1 MKVYDFLSTSLRVL
15 DSNGVL
21 ERFMGAVQ
29 EQFDYTQGQIKD
41 LSRLRS
47 LSRVKDDEA
56 QYLCALLGWD
66 GNGGTDFVPSD
77 PVMLKRF
84 SKFGVELWAGKGTR
98 AVTNKALSSII
109 GVDASS
115 RDVFQL
121 MSVIGE
127 SSTGAHGWI
136 DGGLILDHSYI
147 QQDLEAQ
154 GLDPSAYTPSPL
166 SWAHLY
172 LDSEGVTEDT
182 MEIVFNMTQFMRP
195 SSVAYLIFYCA
206 TRCVFVDKSTSK
218 LETTLS
224 LPYADEV
231 FNQIVLDDPAPDP
244 SAVDFERGAVVMDE
258 LGHYGFRLAGGRIVV
273 DGAKTLSTFVSL
285 KGRFDQGQQGRSWS
299 ICYSVPSPLDDRIT
313 TVVQAVFRYYAGQ
326 MFITLSTAMR
336 QGGQLTDLGSATFTE
351 VDPPA
356 DLSREMMKNLVAEMS
371 VSVLDLGAVSVQAS
385 FGGGEVYSMTSQ
397 PSHSNSDLAPSL
409 EGVELGLILKGYDL
423 YSLTC
428 LTDQTHIQPVYD
440 SAPFGGYDI
449 LRKQS

>member
-21 ERFMGAVQ
+21 ERFVGAIQ

-47 LSRVKDDEA
+47 LSGVKDDEV

-66 GNGGTDFVPSD
+66 GNGGTDFVPND

-84 SKFGVELWAGKGTR
+84 SKFGVELWGGKGTR

-109 GVDASS
+109 GVDVSS

-121 MSVIGE
+121 MTVIDE

-136 DGGLILDHSYI
+136 DGGLILDQSYV
-147 QQDLEAQ
+147 QEDLEVQ
-154 GLDPSAYTPSPL
+154 GLDPSSFTPSPL

-182 MEIVFNMTQFMRP
+182 MKIVFDMTQFMRP

-206 TRCVFVDKSTSK
+206 TRCVFIDRSTSK
-218 LETTLS
+218 LETTLD
-224 LPYADEV
+224 LPYANEE
-231 FNQIVLDDPAPDP
+231 FNQIVLGDPASDP
-244 SAVDFERGAVVMDE
+244 SAVDFEGGGIALDE
-258 LGHYGFRLAGGRIVV
+258 SGHYGFRLPSGRVV
-273 DGAKTLSTFVSL
+273 VNGAKTLSTFVSL
-285 KGRFDQGQQGRSWS
+285 KGRREQGLQGRSWS
-299 ICYSVPSPLDDRIT
+299 ICYSIPSALDDRVA
-313 TVVQAVFRYYAGQ
+313 TVVQAVFRYQEGAMNVSLSAG
-326 MFITLSTAMR
+326 LR
-336 QGGQLTDLGSATFTE
+336 QGELFTDLGSE
-351 VDPPA
+351 VFLETDYPA
-356 DLSREMMKNLVAEMS
+356 DLSMEMRKNLVAEMG
-371 VSVLDLGAVSVQAS
+371 VTVLPFGAVSIQAS
-385 FGGGEVYSMTSQ
+385 FGGGRTHSMVSQ
-397 PSHSNSDLAPSL
+397 TAHSTLEIVPSL
-409 EGVELGLILKGYDL
+409 DGVELGLIVKGYDL

-428 LTDQTHIQPVYD
+428 LTDRTHVQPVYD

-449 LRKQS
+449 LRTPS

>member
-21 ERFMGAVQ
+21 ERFMGAIQ

-109 GVDASS
+109 GVDVSS

-121 MSVIGE
+121 TPVLDE
-127 SSTGAHGWI
+127 SSTGANGWL
-136 DGGLILDHSYI
+136 GEALILDQSYV
-147 QQDLEAQ
+147 QEDLEAQ
-154 GLDPSAYTPSPL
+154 GLEPSIYTPSPL

-218 LETTLS
+218 LETTLN

-231 FNQIVLDDPAPDP
+231 FNQLVLDDPVTDP
-244 SAVDFERGAVVMDE
+244 SSVDFEGGAVVMDE
-258 LGHYGFRLAGGRIVV
+258 LGHYGFLLTGGRVVV

-285 KGRFDQGQQGRSWS
+285 RGRLEQGGEGRSWS
-299 ICYSVPSPLDDRIT
+299 ICYSIPSPLNDRDA
-313 TVVQAVFRYYAGQ
+313 TVVQAVFRYYDGQ
-326 MFITLSTAMR
+326 MMITLSAGVR
-336 QGGQLTDLGSATFTE
+336 QSGQLTSLGSTTFTE
-351 VDPPA
+351 VDPPV
-356 DLSREMMKNLVAEMS
+356 DLSRGMMRNLVAEMS
-371 VSVLDLGAVSVQAS
+371 VSVLNLGAVSVQAS
-385 FGGGEVYSMTSQ
+385 FGGGAVYSMTSQ
-397 PSHSNSDLAPSL
+397 PSYLNSDLPPSL
-409 EGVELGLILKGYDL
+409 EGVELGLTLKGYDL

-428 LTDQTHIQPVYD
+428 LTDQTHIQAVYD

-449 LRKQS
+449 LRTPS